1 MVTFDLS
8 VPFRAGGIPKPK
20 NDGPIEAEA
29 EPNPSAEAADFALI
43 NNFMVIFMGIKW
55 WFSWIENDDFHGDF
69 TKKWDIIMG
78 M

>member
-1 MVTFDLS
+1 
-8 VPFRAGGIPKPK
+8 
-20 NDGPIEAEA
+20 
-29 EPNPSAEAADFALI
+29 LI

-78 M
+78 FYTLVNTEKAIWIITVLNR